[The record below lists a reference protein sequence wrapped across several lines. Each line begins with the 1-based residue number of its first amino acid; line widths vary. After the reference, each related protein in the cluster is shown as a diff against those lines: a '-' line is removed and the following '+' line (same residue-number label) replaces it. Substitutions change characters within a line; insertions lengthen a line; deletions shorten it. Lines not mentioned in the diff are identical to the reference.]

1 MDAASVMKVWDE
13 VETDAESEDSDGSME
28 SEDVAAQEFCDD
40 TSDEEDIAAPTTAPG
55 PSRTTVRR
63 ARPRPVEYD
72 WQEVNVGKEFLQD
85 V

>member
-13 VETDAESEDSDGSME
+13 VEIDAESEDSDG

-40 TSDEEDIAAPTTAPG
+40 TSDEEHIAAPTTAPG